1 MLDFRHETTYA
12 KNFMSIIKRLFYF
25 IVLLLAANN
34 AMAQFQYHFNQD
46 VPVVQG
52 SSIGSMAWAGGL
64 NAGQYNTIDLDN
76 DGLLDL
82 MIFDRDNNKVL
93 TFISDGSKYT
103 YAPELEHL
111 FPAGLK
117 SWVVLR
123 DYNCDGKADL
133 FTSSLFGMSL
143 YENVTAGG
151 QLEWLLIHE
160 TIFTEGASG
169 QVNLQ
174 VSSLDLPGIQDVDGD
189 GDLDILAFNFAVGG
203 GVHYHQNMSVEN
215 TGSCGLDLV
224 RITER
229 YGDFEECTC
238 DEYIFG
244 SEVCSAGGRLQ
255 HSGGKSIVS
264 YPYSGV
270 MAQDLVIGQEEC
282 TNTGFLQNMGTVQ
295 LPQMT
300 SVSFNFPNATNPIT
314 LGYPALFNV
323 DVDFDGEADLISSN
337 NAFDIHVGDN
347 YSQNNWFFKKEGSN
361 YNLITKA
368 FLQEDMIDV
377 GYAASPALADMNDDG
392 DADLV
397 IGSGSNGGGA
407 RLVLFENDGDALNPR
422 LAEKD
427 SDYLQLSAADYQK
440 ISPQFLDVNLNGQ
453 QDLIIKYV
461 ENSQQ
466 KIAIYWHTNNSL
478 QPFEPANKLN
488 LEVPSVSVHDN
499 PYFYFRSGK
508 LALLIGRETGKLS
521 QYINQGSL
529 TSPEWELITDSFLD
543 IADDFRA
550 RNISVAINDMDA
562 DGKQDLIRYDDSGIL
577 KIYADFNGTAI
588 LTDNLL
594 QDKQTLNGYN
604 SSFGA
609 DANVSTTNLTGSKLP
624 SIVAG
629 LKSGGLQLLS
639 NVVDE
644 QQEVDL
650 DIKIAVFPNPL
661 DQNDLLSLVANQDV
675 VFELIDVWGHTLSEK
690 ILLTKGVIMELDIY
704 ALRAGL
710 YMVRAQSFTG
720 KKSSAKFVV
729 TN

>member
-1 MLDFRHETTYA
+1 M
-12 KNFMSIIKRLFYF
+12 
-25 IVLLLAANN
+25 ANS
-34 AMAQFQYHFNQD
+34 AISQFQYHFNQE

-52 SSIGSMAWAGGL
+52 SSVSTKAWAGGL

-93 TFISDGSKYT
+93 TFISDGTQYS

-117 SWVVLR
+117 SWVVLK

-143 YENVTAGG
+143 YENVTSGG

-174 VSSLDLPGIQDVDGD
+174 VSNYDLPGIQDVDGD

-244 SEVCSAGGRLQ
+244 SDVCSAGGRLQ

-264 YPYSGV
+264 YPYSGAT
-270 MAQDLVIGQEEC
+270 AQDLVIGQEEC
-282 TNTGFLQNMGTVQ
+282 TNTGFLQNMGTV
-295 LPQMT
+295 LVPQMT
-300 SVSFNFPNATNPIT
+300 SVNFNFPNTTNPVT
-314 LGYPALFNV
+314 LNYPAFFNM
-323 DVDFDGEADLISSN
+323 DLDFDGDEDIISTN
-337 NAFDIHVGDN
+337 NSFDIHGGAD
-347 YSQNNWFFKKEGSN
+347 YDQNNWLYKKEGSL
-361 YNLITKA
+361 YFLVTKA

-377 GYAASPALADMNDDG
+377 GYAAAPAQSDIDG
-392 DADLV
+392 DGDEDML
-397 IGSGSNGGGA
+397 IGSGSQNGGA
-407 RLVLFENDGDALNPR
+407 RVILFENDGDALNPR
-422 LAEKD
+422 LTEND
-427 SDYLQLSAADYQK
+427 TDYLQLSALSYQK

-466 KIAIYWHTNNSL
+466 KVAIYWHTNNTL

-488 LEVPSVSVHDN
+488 LDIPAISIHDN
-499 PYFYFRSGK
+499 PYFYFISGK

-521 QYINQGSL
+521 QFINQGSVENPL
-529 TSPEWELITDSFLD
+529 WELITDTFLD

-550 RNISVAINDMDA
+550 RNISIAINDMDA
-562 DGKQDLIRYDDSGIL
+562 DGKQDLISYDDSGIL
-577 KIYADFNGTAI
+577 KIYADFNGAAI
-588 LTDNLL
+588 LSDNLL
-594 QDKQTLNGYN
+594 QDKQTLSGYN
-604 SSFGA
+604 SSFGM
-609 DANVSTTNLTGSKLP
+609 DANISTTNITGSKLP
-624 SIVAG
+624 SIIAG
-629 LKSGGLQLLS
+629 LKSGGLQLLA

-650 DIKIAVFPNPL
+650 AIRIALFPNPL
-661 DQNDLLSLVANQDV
+661 RQNDLLSLVANQDV
-675 VFELIDVWGHTLSEK
+675 VIEVIDVWGHTLSEK
-690 ILLTKGVIMELDIY
+690 MALTKGVIMELDIY
-704 ALRAGL
+704 SLRAGL
-710 YMVRAQSFTG
+710 YLVRAESYTG
-720 KKSSAKFVV
+720 KKSSVKFVV
-729 TN
+729 TH